1 MFKKVL
7 LFLSY
12 ISASKQMFMT
22 PKNLLPFQNNANA
35 FNNATT
41 SDLSILNS
49 PDDLSNNKKSTRKI
63 SDDALTIFKIW
74 ATVFVFTFPIV
85 SFPYHKEN

>member
-1 MFKKVL
+1 MFKKLL

-12 ISASKQMFMT
+12 ISASRQMFMT
-22 PKNLLPFQNNANA
+22 PKNLLPFQNNA
-35 FNNATT
+35 TP
-41 SDLSILNS
+41 SDFSILNS
-49 PDDLSNNKKSTRKI
+49 PDDLLNNKKSMRKI
-63 SDDALTIFKIW
+63 SDDAITMFKIW

>member
-1 MFKKVL
+1 
-7 LFLSY
+7 
-12 ISASKQMFMT
+12 MT